1 MPSRE
6 DTDSEQLPVSKRS
19 TVSLFSYVAYKITLP
34 VTLTPE
40 QLQYFN
46 ERQVF
51 WLTPYPDAFPVIA
64 QPVALWRNDGTYGVS
79 QQRDCPGFA
88 PDSLFIRTDEHP
100 YETVSMQM

>member
-1 MPSRE
+1 MSHHE

-19 TVSLFSYVAYKITLP
+19 TVSLFSYVTYKITLP

-51 WLTPYPDAFPVIA
+51 
-64 QPVALWRNDGTYGVS
+64 
-79 QQRDCPGFA
+79 
-88 PDSLFIRTDEHP
+88 
-100 YETVSMQM
+100 

>member
-1 MPSRE
+1 MSHHE

-51 WLTPYPDAFPVIA
+51 
-64 QPVALWRNDGTYGVS
+64 
-79 QQRDCPGFA
+79 
-88 PDSLFIRTDEHP
+88 
-100 YETVSMQM
+100 